1 MEEKSKILEW
11 ITINVLVPICI
22 GFCAGWA
29 VIKIFNIQTYPEKQ
43 GVEQT
48 ISGYKSQFSDLIT
61 EMGSKMEADSSSV
74 DRIINYYILKSF
86 SLYEQ
91 VYEFTSE
98 QNLAIKNS
106 DQFKEAAQVMSA
118 IQQWQMEYAERRR
131 RNFLTGGGLA
141 EIYVIEAEQSKQL
154 TDTFARKACQDVLE
168 ITPNNKQAQEIINK
182 LYTEK

>member
-1 MEEKSKILEW
+1 MKILEW
-11 ITINVLVPICI
+11 ITYNVMVPICI
-22 GFCAGWA
+22 GFCIGWV

-48 ISGYKSQFSDLIT
+48 ISGYKSQFSDLIS
-61 EMGSKMEADSSSV
+61 EMGSKMEADSSST
-74 DRIINYYILKSF
+74 DRILNRYILKSF
-86 SLYEQ
+86 ALYEQ

-98 QNLAIKNS
+98 QNLVTKNNG
-106 DQFKEAAQVMSA
+106 QYQEAAKVMSA

-131 RNFLTGGGLA
+131 KNFLSGGGLA

-154 TDTFARKACQDVLE
+154 IDAFTRKVCRDVLE